1 MSGLF
6 VLNRRHQNTLMGE
19 KKITK
24 SRTDEEG
31 DLKIPKNINRQKDTT
46 GGEDR
51 NNAT

>member
-1 MSGLF
+1 
-6 VLNRRHQNTLMGE
+6 MGE